1 MKTNLMKLMKL
12 NKFLILFFLTNLSF
26 AQNKTTAKIKTVA
39 NDGLYK
45 IVLPPAIRSFSKEN
59 LSDFRV
65 FDTKG
70 NEVPYFI
77 IENEK
82 ETFSNTFEEYS
93 ILSKTVVPK
102 KSSSIVISNPSLTN
116 INQISLSIA
125 NSDVVKTYSIS
136 GSDDQKEWF
145 GLSNSQELEDLN
157 STDKTTVFK
166 TISFPLCS
174 YRFLK
179 IDFDDKKTLPINI
192 LKAGNFNSQVQ
203 NNLLQQIIP
212 KSISITQIPNEK
224 KTQIH
229 LVFDAPQV
237 INQIAFDITKP
248 TLYKRNASI
257 FKNVTRKIKHKTET
271 YQENIAN
278 FELSSDTKNTFN
290 ISEIFEK
297 EFFIIIENQ
306 DNQPLTV
313 SEIKCNQI
321 PVAIIADLKAN
332 EKYTVKTGNSNLNAP
347 QYDLSYFKNNIA
359 TTLPKTIIYGIEQTI
374 TTQNGIQEKSFW
386 QQSWFMWLCI
396 ALGGIAILYFT
407 ASLVKDMKGNN

>member
-26 AQNKTTAKIKTVA
+26 AQHKTTAKIKTVA